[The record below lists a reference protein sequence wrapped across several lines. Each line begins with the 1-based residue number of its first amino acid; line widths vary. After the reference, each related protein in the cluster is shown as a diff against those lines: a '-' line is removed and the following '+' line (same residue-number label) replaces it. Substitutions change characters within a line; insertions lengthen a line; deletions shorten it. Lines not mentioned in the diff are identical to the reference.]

1 MNVKNRYLILILLV
15 CLTAGQIT
23 LIYADNYTPH
33 LQVTTTNTTLAAG
46 SKSNI
51 NINLYNGGDYDVTE
65 IEALLSSQTLGVSI
79 INGSQKVINKI
90 EQGKSADYEV
100 LIMVDQNVIIG
111 AYPLTMTLNYLRAG
125 RGIVTVTIPLSIV
138 VEKPSLPMIKITAFG
153 NKITPGLENKLSL
166 TVQNIANVS
175 TQDIDIT
182 LSSTS
187 TLLSISDRINYQI
200 SELKPGASVTYN
212 VSIRVLENMPIGAY
226 SITAQVWFT
235 YDLGIELKQTI
246 IIPVEAT
253 MANIT
258 RSPILAIKNLTPRT
272 VVPGEQFSI
281 NLEAT
286 CTDAAV
292 YNLKAVLTPDSM
304 GLISPV
310 NPTTVSLGDLKVGE
324 SVKFTYTLLLSG
336 SASAINIPLSVSLK
350 YIDSKG
356 LSGAA
361 TETITIP
368 VENIVKFTLMQDQ
381 IITAERG
388 GNTTLEAD
396 LLLIGTGRVE
406 FAKIQIIELGPVKQV
421 VGSTEYIGAI
431 DPDSPVPFTLKFA
444 IENASTLGDHQLKM
458 KITYLNSR
466 NVEQNSTI
474 SVPLNVIN
482 PVVKTTLV
490 TNDGG
495 LWGWLKRLF
504 GLQ

>member
-1 MNVKNRYLILILLV
+1 
-15 CLTAGQIT
+15 
-23 LIYADNYTPH
+23 
-33 LQVTTTNTTLAAG
+33 
-46 SKSNI
+46 
-51 NINLYNGGDYDVTE
+51 
-65 IEALLSSQTLGVSI
+65 
-79 INGSQKVINKI
+79 
-90 EQGKSADYEV
+90 
-100 LIMVDQNVIIG
+100 
-111 AYPLTMTLNYLRAG
+111 
-125 RGIVTVTIPLSIV
+125 
-138 VEKPSLPMIKITAFG
+138 
-153 NKITPGLENKLSL
+153 
-166 TVQNIANVS
+166 
-175 TQDIDIT
+175 
-182 LSSTS
+182 
-187 TLLSISDRINYQI
+187 
-200 SELKPGASVTYN
+200 
-212 VSIRVLENMPIGAY
+212 
-226 SITAQVWFT
+226 
-235 YDLGIELKQTI
+235 
-246 IIPVEAT
+246 
-253 MANIT
+253 
-258 RSPILAIKNLTPRT
+258 
-272 VVPGEQFSI
+272 
-281 NLEAT
+281 
-286 CTDAAV
+286 V

>member
-1 MNVKNRYLILILLV
+1 
-15 CLTAGQIT
+15 
-23 LIYADNYTPH
+23 
-33 LQVTTTNTTLAAG
+33 
-46 SKSNI
+46 
-51 NINLYNGGDYDVTE
+51 
-65 IEALLSSQTLGVSI
+65 
-79 INGSQKVINKI
+79 
-90 EQGKSADYEV
+90 
-100 LIMVDQNVIIG
+100 
-111 AYPLTMTLNYLRAG
+111 MTLSYLRAG

-138 VEKPSLPMIKITAFG
+138 VEKPSLPMIKITAIS
-153 NKITPGLENKLSL
+153 NKIIPGLENNLSL
-166 TVQNIANVS
+166 KVQNIANVS

-182 LSSTS
+182 LSSSS

-200 SELKPGASVTYN
+200 SELKPDTSVIYN
-212 VSIRVLENMPIGAY
+212 VSIRALENIPIGAY
-226 SITAQVWFT
+226 SLTAQVWYI
-235 YDLGIELKQTI
+235 YDSGIELKQTI
-246 IIPVEAT
+246 TIPVETTTTAI
-253 MANIT
+253 A
-258 RSPILAIKNLTPRT
+258 RSPVISIKNLTPRS

-281 NLEAT
+281 DIEAT
-286 CTDAAV
+286 CADAVV
-292 YNLKAVLTPDSM
+292 YNVKAVLAPDSM

-310 NPTTVSLGDLKVGE
+310 NPTTVALGDLKIGE
-324 SVKFTYTLLLSG
+324 SINFTYTLLLSG
-336 SASAINIPLSVSLK
+336 SASAVNIPLSLSLK

-381 IITAERG
+381 IVTAERG

-406 FAKIQIIELGPVKQV
+406 FAKIQIIVEGPVKQIA
-421 VGSTEYIGAI
+421 GSTEYIGAI

-444 IENASTLGDHQLKM
+444 LENATTLGNHQLKM

-495 LWGWLKRLF
+495 IWGWLKRLF